1 MSIMSIL
8 SDQVLFITPNHNHDF
23 LLSARILG
31 ITLLELQYIS
41 IDLELIEV
49 DKSKASFLLLC
60 L

>member
-1 MSIMSIL
+1 MSIL